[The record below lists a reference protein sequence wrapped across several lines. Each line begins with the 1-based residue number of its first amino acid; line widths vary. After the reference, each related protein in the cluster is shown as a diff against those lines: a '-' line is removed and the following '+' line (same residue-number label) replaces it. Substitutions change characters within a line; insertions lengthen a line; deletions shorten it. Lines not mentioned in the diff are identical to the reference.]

1 MPWKCNKKPANQ
13 RDVHWRAQ
21 VDFLLYDNYD
31 DIFCVENYQH
41 IAETLKQ
48 KIGFELVETRN
59 VLGHSTSQHVESR
72 EGQKPWAKTA
82 LRLLMM
88 KSKGIVPAADLMFDA
103 QMIEQVVH
111 MYGPDLQLYEDLFGR
126 SDLMKKLLK

>member
-1 MPWKCNKKPANQ
+1 
-13 RDVHWRAQ
+13 
-21 VDFLLYDNYD
+21 
-31 DIFCVENYQH
+31 
-41 IAETLKQ
+41 
-48 KIGFELVETRN
+48 
-59 VLGHSTSQHVESR
+59 
-72 EGQKPWAKTA
+72 
-82 LRLLMM
+82 LLMM

>member
-1 MPWKCNKKPANQ
+1 M
-13 RDVHWRAQ
+13 
-21 VDFLLYDNYD
+21 
-31 DIFCVENYQH
+31 ENYQH